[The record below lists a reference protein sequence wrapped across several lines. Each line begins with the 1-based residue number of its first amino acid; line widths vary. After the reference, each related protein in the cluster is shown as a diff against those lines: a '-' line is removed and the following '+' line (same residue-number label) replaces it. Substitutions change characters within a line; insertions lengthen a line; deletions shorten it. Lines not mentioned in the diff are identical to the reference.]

1 MSLRTLI
8 STYQQI
14 FHTAAI
20 VRESLYRYT
29 KEDSYEFPSQRV
41 SAIREFIEQLD
52 EQIAAN
58 LPDDHDH

>member
-1 MSLRTLI
+1 MSCDININLSANI
-8 STYQQI
+8 
-14 FHTAAI
+14 HTAAI
-20 VRESLYRYT
+20 IRESLYRYT